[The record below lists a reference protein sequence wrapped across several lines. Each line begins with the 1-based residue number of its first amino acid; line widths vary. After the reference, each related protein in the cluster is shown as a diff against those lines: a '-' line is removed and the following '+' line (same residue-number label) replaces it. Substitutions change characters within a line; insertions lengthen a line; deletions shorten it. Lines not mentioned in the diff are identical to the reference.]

1 VKIGDTYYSYRGTDP
16 VPAMFLSMA
25 ATLGDLSAGIE
36 GEDAVVQYGAA
47 GALALTR
54 VFANASYVQSVADAL
69 DAVTSQDGGEWQRF
83 LQRRAASLVPRI
95 VADIAREI
103 DPVRR
108 EVDSIGAALRSQI
121 PGATFTLPARR
132 NLKGEPVYFEGSLG
146 PDIASPF
153 FQRKLTG
160 DPVFAELVRNRISVS
175 AVPDYLGGVRPS
187 ERPLAQERVTWG
199 ETLGHIIAS
208 PDYQAQSE
216 GPDGGKAQILR
227 DVVQGFREAA
237 RGQLLDEFPELRRRT
252 LAQQVGRA
260 LALEPGGNGGGAR
273 VQFGR

>member
-1 VKIGDTYYSYRGTDP
+1 
-16 VPAMFLSMA
+16 
-25 ATLGDLSAGIE
+25 
-36 GEDAVVQYGAA
+36 
-47 GALALTR
+47 

-199 ETLGHIIAS
+199 VRLTPEERARYAELAGNGLKDPGTGLGMWETLGHIIAS